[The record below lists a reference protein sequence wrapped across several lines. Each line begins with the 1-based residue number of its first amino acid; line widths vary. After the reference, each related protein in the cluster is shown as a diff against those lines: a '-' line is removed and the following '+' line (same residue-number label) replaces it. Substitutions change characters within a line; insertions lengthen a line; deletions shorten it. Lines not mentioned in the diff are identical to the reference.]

1 MKHTLIAILALA
13 FALLV
18 PPAARA
24 DTPTDV
30 YETCRLQML
39 GGSCVQLADPF
50 EACKARPAAE
60 QAACRLDV
68 EKEVEQIG
76 LRTRIVLVP
85 RTVVFK
91 VRGIEVAGPGDLRM
105 CEAARAFCRADPN
118 SLECLVALSNWGTP
132 SATDAWRR

>member
-1 MKHTLIAILALA
+1 MKYLLIA
-13 FALLV
+13 FALVLLA
-18 PPAARA
+18 PAARA
-24 DTPTDV
+24 DGPDDIF
-30 YETCRLQML
+30 ETCRLKML
-39 GGSCVQLADPF
+39 GGQCAQLADPF
-50 EACKARPAAE
+50 ESCKARPAAE

-105 CEAARAFCRADPN
+105 CEAARAFCRADPA
-118 SLECLVALSNWGTP
+118 SLECLVAHSNWGFV
-132 SATDAWRR
+132 DAWGK